1 LAADAVA
8 SQGPAGAVPADAR
21 CPRCGRGFHCG
32 VHDPQPCA
40 CTTLRLSA
48 ATLADLR
55 ARYTGCLC
63 LPCLG
68 ELARS
73 VEPTTPER

>member
-1 LAADAVA
+1 LAAE
-8 SQGPAGAVPADAR
+8 AGAPHGLAGAATDDAR

-40 CTTLRLSA
+40 CTTLHLSA
-48 ATLADLR
+48 ATLAELR

-73 VEPTTPER
+73 VGPTTPAR